1 MALINNVLS
10 KIRLSNITADLF
22 SEVAQETARIIARD
36 DKNNK
41 PTQLRRFYDE
51 IIMWDTRINTQ
62 PSKEKRDEV
71 FNESLPFIRMMNA
84 KVAYAKGRDLVND
97 DYLNL
102 LNHCL
107 KEVND
112 PESMRHFKLFMEA
125 FMGFY
130 KLEESESKRLKNKR
144 L

>member
-22 SEVAQETARIIARD
+22 SEVAQETAGIIARD
-36 DKNNK
+36 DKKNK

-62 PSKEKRDEV
+62 PTKEKRDEV